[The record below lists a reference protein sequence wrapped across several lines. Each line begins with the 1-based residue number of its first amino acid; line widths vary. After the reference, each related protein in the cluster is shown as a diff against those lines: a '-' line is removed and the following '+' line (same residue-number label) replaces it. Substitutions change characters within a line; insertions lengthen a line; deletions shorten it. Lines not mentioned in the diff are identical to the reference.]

1 MKIKTIRQ
9 RWLISVL
16 ATAALLPLQALA
28 QNSIRYPNRAV
39 RLIVPTAPGGAADS
53 LARVMA
59 QKLTESWAQQVV
71 VDARAGANGNIGAEL
86 LAKSEPD
93 GYTLMMGTIGVLAI
107 NKSLYEKM
115 GYDQLRDYAPVGQL
129 VTFSLLL
136 VANPALPFTTIP
148 ELIAHAKANPGKLNY
163 GSPGTGGSPHM
174 AMELFAK
181 TADIKLV
188 HIPYKGSAAAT
199 TEVVGGQLQL
209 IFGDP
214 PAALGHVRSGRLRAL
229 GISGPV
235 RLRAAPDIPTIA
247 EAGLPGFAVTS
258 YLGIVAPAR
267 TPATIVTRINT
278 DINRITAQADT
289 LTRIDAM
296 GAQPKTGTPEEF
308 SALIRSE
315 TVRWAKVVADA
326 GLKAQ

>member
-136 VANPALPFTTIP
+136 VANPALPFTTLP
-148 ELIAHAKANPGKLNY
+148 ELIAHVKANPGKLNY

-199 TEVVGGQLQL
+199 TDVVGGQLQL

-235 RLRAAPDIPTIA
+235 RVRAAPDIPTIA

>member
-199 TEVVGGQLQL
+199 TDVVGGQLQL

>member
-1 MKIKTIRQ
+1 MQTVTQ
-9 RWLISVL
+9 RLPAFILAAATLSL
-16 ATAALLPLQALA
+16 PIFSATAQSA
-28 QNSIRYPNRAV
+28 SGYPNRAV

-53 LARVMA
+53 MARVFA
-59 QKLTESWAQQVV
+59 QKLSENWGQQVV

-93 GYTLMMGTIGVLAI
+93 GYALMMGTIGVLAI

-115 GYDQLRDYAPVGQL
+115 AYDQLRDFAAVGQL

-136 VANPALPFTTIP
+136 VANPSLPFTTIP

-174 AMELFAK
+174 AMELFSRM
-181 TADIKLV
+181 ADIKLV
-188 HIPYKGSAAAT
+188 HVPYKGAAAAT
-199 TEVVGGQLQL
+199 TDVVGGQLQL

-214 PAALGHVRSGRLRAL
+214 SAALGHVRSGRLRAL
-229 GISGPV
+229 GISGPA

-267 TPATIVTRINT
+267 TPAPIVTRINA
-278 DINRITAQADT
+278 DLNR
-289 LTRIDAM
+289 
-296 GAQPKTGTPEEF
+296 
-308 SALIRSE
+308 
-315 TVRWAKVVADA
+315 VAA
-326 GLKAQ
+326 

>member
-1 MKIKTIRQ
+1 MFQ
-9 RWLISVL
+9 AVRWQPVL
-16 ATAALLPLQALA
+16 LSSCFLSMVTAFANA
-28 QNSIRYPNRAV
+28 QTPGPYPNRAL
-39 RLIVPTAPGGAADS
+39 RLIVPTAPGGAADT
-53 LARVMA
+53 LARVVA
-59 QKLTESWAQQVV
+59 QKLTDSWAQQVV

-115 GYDQLRDYAPVGQL
+115 GYDQLRDFAAVGQL

-136 VANPALPFTTIP
+136 VATPNQPFTTIP

-174 AMELFAK
+174 AMELFARM
-181 TADIKLV
+181 ADIKLV
-188 HIPYKGSAAAT
+188 HVPYKGSAAAT
-199 TEVVGGQLQL
+199 TDVVGGQLQL

-229 GISGPV
+229 GISGPS
-235 RLRAAPDIPTIA
+235 RLRAAPDIPTIS

-267 TPATIVTRINT
+267 TPAGIITRINA
-278 DINRITAQADT
+278 DLNRIAAQPDT

-308 SALIRSE
+308 GALIRNE
-315 TVRWAKVVADA
+315 TARWAKVVAEA

>member
-136 VANPALPFTTIP
+136 VANPALPFTTLP
-148 ELIAHAKANPGKLNY
+148 ELIAHVKANPGKLNY

-199 TEVVGGQLQL
+199 TDVVGGQLQL

>member
-174 AMELFAK
+174 TMELFAK

>member
-1 MKIKTIRQ
+1 MFQ
-9 RWLISVL
+9 AVRWQPVL
-16 ATAALLPLQALA
+16 LSSCFLSMVTAFANA
-28 QNSIRYPNRAV
+28 QTPGPYPNRAL
-39 RLIVPTAPGGAADS
+39 RLIVPTAPGGAADT
-53 LARVMA
+53 LARVVA
-59 QKLTESWAQQVV
+59 QKLTDSWAQQVV

-115 GYDQLRDYAPVGQL
+115 GYDQLRDFAAVGQL

-136 VANPALPFTTIP
+136 VATPNQPFTTIP
-148 ELIAHAKANPGKLNY
+148 ELIAYAKANPGKLNY

-174 AMELFAK
+174 AMELFARM
-181 TADIKLV
+181 ADIKLV
-188 HIPYKGSAAAT
+188 HVPYKGSAAAT
-199 TEVVGGQLQL
+199 TDVVGGQLQL

-229 GISGPV
+229 GISGPS
-235 RLRAAPDIPTIA
+235 RLRAAPDIPTIS

-267 TPATIVTRINT
+267 TPAGIITRINA
-278 DINRITAQADT
+278 DLNRIAAQPDT

-308 SALIRSE
+308 GALIRNE
-315 TVRWAKVVADA
+315 TARWAKVVVEA